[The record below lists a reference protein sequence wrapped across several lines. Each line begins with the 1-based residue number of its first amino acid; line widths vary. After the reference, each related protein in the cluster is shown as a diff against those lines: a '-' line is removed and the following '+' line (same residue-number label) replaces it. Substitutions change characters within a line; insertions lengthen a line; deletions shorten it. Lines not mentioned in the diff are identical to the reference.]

1 MRRMTRAAPGELSD
15 EELVIRAALG
25 DRARQRSG
33 KAMRVQAVTV
43 LVFVVVACWLVFVL
57 GRIPHAGYVGIGL
70 GVIACVIAL
79 FVVFGLAG
87 LSPIAAW
94 GNPVRD
100 PCPRCGQRTMREDRA
115 IHWEAPRL
123 GSRAVGGLVTL
134 CMADGC

>member
-1 MRRMTRAAPGELSD
+1 
-15 EELVIRAALG
+15 
-25 DRARQRSG
+25 
-33 KAMRVQAVTV
+33 MRVQAVTV